1 MSTGGGDNE
10 IKETSQE
17 KELARI
23 ATEQWDRYETTFR
36 PLEDRWI
43 ADITNST
50 LPDKADVG
58 GVVAGKIGS
67 QYDAAQADID
77 RKQLA
82 RGTNVDS
89 GTFKRGLS
97 RAEDTGKALSRANVG
112 VDANQTA
119 QIFNAIK
126 VGRGQSADAQRSMSD
141 VASKALSDTI
151 KDSRNAYIRDQE
163 TGAAISTVAGAG
175 TRTLLGDDEK

>member
-1 MSTGGGDNE
+1 MSDSGGSNE
-10 IKETSQE
+10 VKETSQE

-36 PLEDRWI
+36 PLEDKWI
-43 ADITNST
+43 SDITSST
-50 LPDKADVG
+50 LHDKANVG
-58 GVVAGKIGS
+58 GIVAGKIGS

-89 GTFKRGLS
+89 GTFKRSLS
-97 RAEDTGKALSRANVG
+97 RGDDTAKALSRTNVG

-119 QIFNAIK
+119 QISNAIK
-126 VGRGQSADAQRSMSD
+126 VGRGQAADAQRSMSD
-141 VASKALSDTI
+141 IASKALSDTI
-151 KDSRNAYIRDQE
+151 TDSRNNYILNQE